1 MIHISVE
8 VSVLE
13 ALQKAFPSPAHRAK
27 RILDKYVANLELLI
41 NLSVARGRSTLA
53 LRYDAYDI
61 SLKKVGDKGG
71 QIGSTGL
78 RTHTWLKD
86 NNIVLFKNVRE
97 ANNLTGEVGAL
108 KFTNVVTIHNSKSLA
123 YLRTLT
129 TDQLHAFLNTLTDE
143 DRDICEASHAEIH
156 QLSKVDLQ
164 KQYDITPV
172 HIESLKSYI
181 RHIVSNP
188 ANLTKL
194 RQLAHYEPAETI
206 LRIAQTNNGIWYQ
219 KKKDSLFGRTYY
231 EGLSVQNI
239 EKALRN
245 KILGNCYEYDIKSSM
260 VGWKMGFAQEWYDS
274 KKRTKSFDDEFAA
287 MIIYLEHKEDFFN
300 SVLNATF
307 NDQSRLSPEK
317 QIVKI
322 KEAMTALGF
331 GAKLTS
337 GTWFDDQGVEKHSS
351 INKIIEDPL
360 ERARFMNHELVKDL
374 CAEQSK
380 LSQYIFRKFQATYP
394 WLNQLSELKKGRSQ
408 KLNLS
413 KTIAWLY
420 QHAETIMMDMVR
432 AEVKSLQKT
441 LIASIHD
448 AIVIREQLT
457 DSERQAIEVKVRQRT
472 AINYFRLG
480 ETELKVFTL

>member
-1 MIHISVE
+1 MIHISVDA
-8 VSVLE
+8 SVLE
-13 ALQKAFPSPAHRAK
+13 ALHKAFPSPAHRAK

-41 NLSVARGRSTLA
+41 NLSVARGRSLLA

-97 ANNLTGEVGAL
+97 ANNLTGVIGAL
-108 KFTNVVTIHNSKSLA
+108 KFTNLVTVHNSKSLA
-123 YLRTLT
+123 YLRTLA
-129 TDQLHAFLNTLTDE
+129 TDQLDTFLNSLTEE
-143 DRDICEASHAEIH
+143 DRNICEATHAEIH
-156 QLSKVDLQ
+156 QLSKPDLD

-172 HIESLKSYI
+172 HIESVKNYI
-181 RHIVSNP
+181 RYIVSNP
-188 ANLTKL
+188 TSVKKL
-194 RQLAHYEPAETI
+194 KQLAHYEQAETI
-206 LRIAQTNNGIWYQ
+206 LRIVQTNNGIWYQ

-245 KILGNCYEYDIKSSM
+245 KILGDCYEYDIKSSM
-260 VGWKMGFAQEWYDS
+260 VGWKMGFSQEWYDS
-274 KKRTKSFDDEFAA
+274 KRRTNSFDVEFAA

-300 SVLNATF
+300 LVLNATF
-307 NDQSRLSPEK
+307 TDQSRLSPEN
-317 QIVKI
+317 QVLKI

-331 GAKLTS
+331 GAKLTTGS
-337 GTWFDDQGVEKHSS
+337 WFDDQGVEQHSS
-351 INKIIEDPL
+351 INKIIVDPL
-360 ERARFMNHELVKDL
+360 ERVRFMNHTLVKDL

-380 LSQYIFRKFQATYP
+380 LSEYIFKKFQATYP
-394 WLNQLSELKKGRSQ
+394 WLNQLPELKKGRNQ

-432 AEVKSLQKT
+432 AEVKTLGKT

-472 AINYFRLG
+472 AISYFRLG